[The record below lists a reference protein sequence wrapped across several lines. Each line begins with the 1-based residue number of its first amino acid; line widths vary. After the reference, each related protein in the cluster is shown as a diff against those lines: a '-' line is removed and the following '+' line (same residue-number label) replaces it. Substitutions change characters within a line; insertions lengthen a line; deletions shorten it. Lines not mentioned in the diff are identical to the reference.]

1 MEVAGQLELF
11 VWVGRNSTKLVHTD
25 DVVFSSPLL
34 FDHHE
39 RKKSYSLFL
48 VEKNMN
54 QQKRI
59 AAVSASLPG
68 YTRLAWLFVT
78 PRRSHRLWFLNLVY
92 SVKMTCLMMSLAWR
106 SSRTFLSNG

>member
-11 VWVGRNSTKLVHTD
+11 VWVGRNSTKLVHTY

-54 QQKRI
+54 QQRE
-59 AAVSASLPG
+59 LPQCL
-68 YTRLAWLFVT
+68 RLSQDILGWRGFLL
-78 PRRSHRLWFLNLVY
+78 RRGVATDYGF
-92 SVKMTCLMMSLAWR
+92 
-106 SSRTFLSNG
+106 